1 MLRAVANLKYFAHVR
16 WFVWGGV
23 IFLMVWT
30 LLVEWHRV
38 QNTFDDL
45 SQILIN
51 LTLRTKAFT
60 MRRCGSLAFDKRLG
74 DILAT
79 VLTG

>member
-30 LLVEWHRV
+30 LLVE
-38 QNTFDDL
+38 
-45 SQILIN
+45 
-51 LTLRTKAFT
+51 
-60 MRRCGSLAFDKRLG
+60 
-74 DILAT
+74 
-79 VLTG
+79 